1 MSYKSFVNK
10 AVFLDRDGVINR
22 EVDVL
27 RSIKQLK
34 LLPAAAKAVR
44 KINKIGFLAVILT
57 NQPVIARGWLTEK
70 EMDKIH
76 EVLIKR
82 LDKKS
87 AKIDA
92 IYYCPHHPNANLK
105 KYRLKCSCR
114 KPNTGLIKKAAKELK
129 IDIKK
134 SFMVGD
140 RTADILAGKRAG
152 LKTILV
158 KTGYAGKDG
167 KYKVRP
173 DFTAKNISGAVE
185 IIKKHAK

>member
-1 MSYKSFVNK
+1 MSHKSFINR

-27 RSIKQLK
+27 RNIKQLK
-34 LLPAAAKAVR
+34 LLPDAAKAVE
-44 KINKIGFLAVILT
+44 KINKLGFLAVILT

-70 EMDKIH
+70 DVEKINA
-76 EVLIKR
+76 VLIKR
-82 LDKKS
+82 LGKKN

-105 KYRLKCSCR
+105 KYRMKCSCR
-114 KPNTGLIKKAAKELK
+114 KPNTGLIKKATKEFK

-167 KYKVRP
+167 KHKIEP
-173 DFTAKNISGAVE
+173 DFVAKNISCAVE